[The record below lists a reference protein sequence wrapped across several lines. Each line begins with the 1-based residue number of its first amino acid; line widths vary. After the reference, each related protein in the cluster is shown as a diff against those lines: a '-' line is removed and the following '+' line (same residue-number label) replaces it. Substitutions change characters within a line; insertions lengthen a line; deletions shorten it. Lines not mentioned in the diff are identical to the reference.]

1 MMNRR
6 DFATGLA
13 AGAICAAL
21 PTNAGKGVFVANL
34 GGAVDDTFLKG
45 TGAKLYADKPEMND
59 DPYRYYRW

>member
-13 AGAICAAL
+13 AGAVCAAL
-21 PTNAGKGVFVANL
+21 PANAGKGVFVANL
-34 GGAVDDTFLKG
+34 GGAVADVFPG
-45 TGAKLYADKPEMND
+45 TGAKLYADKPIAID